1 MLRDQWLLVR
11 LQSQD
16 GLSGWGEITGSCDDS
31 AVAQVIGI
39 LDDIYSKKTG

>member
-31 AVAQVIGI
+31 AVGQFIVRP
-39 LDDIYSKKTG
+39 Y